1 MIKRIGSEWS
11 GEETV
16 AACRLRKRNLRPVS
30 LPAACM
36 LAEPLRSASADFRL
50 VQPMGGRRAQEGRRE
65 SRVWGFLLLFHS
77 LCASA
82 VPPPPA
88 GQARQRAAPS
98 RGSRPLRPGSLLP
111 DAALAVPGWWLRVF
125 PHLLRNRSPAR
136 NSRHV
141 NAETH
146 FSISRWALVDV
157 ESCQG
162 SWCSNWLWKGKKKF
176 AR

>member
-65 SRVWGFLLLFHS
+65 SRVRRFSCFS
-77 LCASA
+77 TACA
-82 VPPPPA
+82 
-88 GQARQRAAPS
+88 
-98 RGSRPLRPGSLLP
+98 PLPCPHLLP
-111 DAALAVPGWWLRVF
+111 DRPASVQLPQGGPG
-125 PHLLRNRSPAR
+125 PC
-136 NSRHV
+136 
-141 NAETH
+141 
-146 FSISRWALVDV
+146 ALVPSSRMLLSLFPVGDSGFSL
-157 ESCQG
+157 SCFETDP
-162 SWCSNWLWKGKKKF
+162 LHVIH
-176 AR
+176 AM